1 MAATTSTV
9 SERTPKTSVGPLPFD
24 FSQPP
29 IIEGFTP
36 QPRFKD
42 ETFKEKFLRKT
53 KENPF
58 VPIGCLGTAGA
69 LFYGLRAFHQGKTR
83 QSQLLMRGRILAQGF
98 TVVALVVGVFAT
110 ALRSKQWN
118 AASVHPDLENYT
130 YLKKYVFAA
139 IYKYSCKEIH

>member
-58 VPIGCLGTAGA
+58 VPIGELHKLPTA
-69 LFYGLRAFHQGKTR
+69 
-83 QSQLLMRGRILAQGF
+83 
-98 TVVALVVGVFAT
+98 VT
-110 ALRSKQWN
+110 AHCR
-118 AASVHPDLENYT
+118 YM
-130 YLKKYVFAA
+130 F
-139 IYKYSCKEIH
+139 